1 MDLLMN
7 PSVQKVRSPVS
18 SFSWRWCELHICPND
33 YDDHG
38 HEGNYDVE
46 GDGDDFV
53 EGDGDVDVEGDSDD
67 DVEGDGDD
75 VEGHE
80 NYIGCCCVHPL

>member
-7 PSVQKVRSPVS
+7 PSVQKVKYPVS
-18 SFSWRWCELHICPND
+18 SFSWRWRELHICPND

-53 EGDGDVDVEGDSDD
+53 EGDGD
-67 DVEGDGDD
+67 D

-80 NYIGCCCVHPL
+80 NYIGCCCVHPV

>member
-18 SFSWRWCELHICPND
+18 SFSWRWRELHICPND

-38 HEGNYDVE
+38 HEGNYDV
-46 GDGDDFV
+46 DGDDFV

>member
-18 SFSWRWCELHICPND
+18 SFSWRWRELHICPND
-33 YDDHG
+33 YDDQG

-46 GDGDDFV
+46 SDGDDF
-53 EGDGDVDVEGDSDD
+53 
-67 DVEGDGDD
+67 VEGDGDD